1 MNVSIVQS
9 LNYLISTTIHTKDV
23 DNLKN
28 LVSRYGSRLERLDN
42 ESKLGFVATL
52 TRYLY
57 IQSLVEEYSIT
68 DAITDTFL
76 DLDESIC
83 TVLSSLQ
90 GLSSQNINL
99 LIDLVRTRQNSAGL
113 MD

>member
-1 MNVSIVQS
+1 MDVNIVQS

-90 GLSSQNINL
+90 GLSNQNINL

-113 MD
+113 ID

>member
-1 MNVSIVQS
+1 MDVNIVQS

-83 TVLSSLQ
+83 TVLSGLQ
-90 GLSSQNINL
+90 GLSNQNINL
-99 LIDLVRTRQNSAGL
+99 LIDLVRTRQSSAGL

>member
-1 MNVSIVQS
+1 MDVNIVQS